1 MAASAGTL
9 VLLGARTGKTYSVDV
24 YIPDATGTLLT
35 FNSSGLA
42 ATTSSTTYRAVEDCF
57 VVDVST
63 AAAPTAV
70 GFALTINGNIL
81 PGGAIRWANQLN
93 TLANRQKLA
102 VPVRAGDFIG
112 AVQF

>member
-9 VLLGARTGKTYSVDV
+9 VLVGARTGKTYSVDV

-42 ATTSSTTYRAVEDCF
+42 ASTSSTTYRAVEDCF
-57 VVDVST
+57 IVDIST

-70 GFALTINGNIL
+70 GFITTANGNVV
-81 PGGAIRWANQLN
+81 PGGAIRWANQLA
-93 TLANRQKLA
+93 ANPNRMKQAIPIKS
-102 VPVRAGDFIG
+102 GDFIG